1 MKNLSTEEIKDT
13 ISALSAYNFVLLQI
27 SKSKLRTKK
36 ERKNAKDDIIVVYNL
51 IEKYKKILEVLEN
64 EN

>member
-13 ISALSAYNFVLLQI
+13 ISALIAYNFVLLQI

>member
-36 ERKNAKDDIIVVYNL
+36 ERKNAKDDIIVVDNL

>member
-13 ISALSAYNFVLLQI
+13 ISALSAYNFVLFQI

-36 ERKNAKDDIIVVYNL
+36 ERKNAKDDIIVVGNL